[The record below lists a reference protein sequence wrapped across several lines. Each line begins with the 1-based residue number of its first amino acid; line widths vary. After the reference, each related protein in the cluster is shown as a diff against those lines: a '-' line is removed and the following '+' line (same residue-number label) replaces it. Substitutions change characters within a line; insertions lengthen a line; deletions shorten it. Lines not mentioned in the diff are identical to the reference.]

1 MCCNTYPSKTYY
13 ADYTMSLNDEKV
25 QLYGE
30 FAKIDPFEFWDL
42 DLIDTKLSKHLSK
55 LKKRH
60 WMYIVYPESAP
71 KDWMQQLEATGV
83 KFAVS
88 PLHDKDKLVDGKYKK
103 KHWHVILVFDG
114 PTTFMTAASYIG
126 ITNGPY
132 PKVCESL
139 RGAFEYFTHKNDPE
153 KAQYSP
159 DDIKVFNG
167 FEIDLSAKDVQ
178 KIKKELCNL
187 IIEHNMTEYME
198 FNLYVQYCL
207 EEEYF
212 DVASNNTYYFN
223 SLITSMRHNPNK
235 IVERYNAIKEE
246 VSTVSKDN
254 KEEQEHD
261 S

>member
-1 MCCNTYPSKTYY
+1 
-13 ADYTMSLNDEKV
+13 
-25 QLYGE
+25 
-30 FAKIDPFEFWDL
+30 
-42 DLIDTKLSKHLSK
+42 
-55 LKKRH
+55 
-60 WMYIVYPESAP
+60 
-71 KDWMQQLEATGV
+71 
-83 KFAVS
+83 
-88 PLHDKDKLVDGKYKK
+88 
-103 KHWHVILVFDG
+103 
-114 PTTFMTAASYIG
+114 MTAASYIG

-139 RGAFEYFTHKNDPE
+139 RGAFEYFTHKNDSE

-167 FEIDLSAKDVQ
+167 FEIDLSAKDVK

-235 IVERYNAIKEE
+235 IVARYNAIKEE

>member
-1 MCCNTYPSKTYY
+1 MRCNTYPSKTYY

-42 DLIDTKLSKHLSK
+42 DSIDNKLSKHLSK

-103 KHWHVILVFDG
+103 KHWHLILIFDG

-139 RGAFEYFTHKNDPE
+139 RG
-153 KAQYSP
+153 
-159 DDIKVFNG
+159 
-167 FEIDLSAKDVQ
+167 
-178 KIKKELCNL
+178 
-187 IIEHNMTEYME
+187 
-198 FNLYVQYCL
+198 LY
-207 EEEYF
+207 ENH
-212 DVASNNTYYFN
+212 SNILLTRT
-223 SLITSMRHNPNK
+223 IPKRHSIPQMISK
-235 IVERYNAIKEE
+235 S
-246 VSTVSKDN
+246 STVSRSISQQKMYRRSRRN
-254 KEEQEHD
+254 CVT
-261 S
+261 

>member
-1 MCCNTYPSKTYY
+1 MRCNTYPSKTYY

-42 DLIDTKLSKHLSK
+42 DSIDNKLSKHLSK

-103 KHWHVILVFDG
+103 KHWHVILIFDG

-132 PKVCESL
+132 PKVCESGCL
-139 RGAFEYFTHKNDPE
+139 KSIRIGKRYM
-153 KAQYSP
+153 YSYEA
-159 DDIKVFNG
+159 IKQFQKDYEG
-167 FEIDLSAKDVQ
+167 LDLSNKVKALQ
-178 KIKKELCNL
+178 A
-187 IIEHNMTEYME
+187 Y
-198 FNLYVQYCL
+198 
-207 EEEYF
+207 
-212 DVASNNTYYFN
+212 
-223 SLITSMRHNPNK
+223 SLVNK
-235 IVERYNAIKEE
+235 
-246 VSTVSKDN
+246 SK
-254 KEEQEHD
+254 
-261 S
+261 